1 MDYNRV
7 LKSLNG
13 MTPAH
18 FIERL
23 VAQDIEV
30 TAFPANA
37 ANVAPR
43 EKHECSLLLEG
54 KWYNCK
60 FNHISDDPVKGL
72 DVQIL
77 NDRVLDQI
85 LGIKDVKNDQRID
98 FVGGIR
104 GLGEL

>member
-54 KWYNCK
+54 KWYKCK
-60 FNHISDDPVKGL
+60 FNHISADPVKGL

-85 LGIKDVKNDQRID
+85 LGIKDVRNDQRID